1 MILHGHFNNRKIK
14 KSHKGNFRIHTNNIA
29 IQLNH
34 IHITTAMFL
43 ADFVQ
48 EKFKQQAV
56 VVTVDIDCRLYDPRQ
71 RLWLRGHLRQL
82 KRQFRGRSSQVWD
95 GLCLHPGPGF
105 VLRCGR
111 SLQRISDQE

>member
-1 MILHGHFNNRKIK
+1 MILHGHSNNSKIK
-14 KSHKGNFRIHTNNIA
+14 KVSQRKFSFE
-29 IQLNH
+29 LNH
-34 IHITTAMFL
+34 IYITVMFL

-56 VVTVDIDCRLYDPRQ
+56 VVTADIDCRLYDPRQ

-105 VLRCGR
+105 VLCSGR
-111 SLQRISDQE
+111 SLQRVPDQE